1 MGPPMDYAAARRNM
15 VDCQIRPN
23 KVTDKAVLDALLSV
37 PRELFVPAGLRGIA
51 YVDEDIEIAPGRC
64 LMEPMVFARL
74 LQLAALRPTDVVLDI
89 GCGTGYSA
97 AVLAR
102 LVNTVVA
109 VECDAGLAARAT
121 ELLAELSIDNAI
133 VLEGPL
139 NRGCPAQG
147 PYDAVFLDG
156 GAATVPAAVL
166 DQLGEGGRLV
176 AVVQRD
182 GLGRAT
188 LMRRAGGILSSRIAF
203 DASVAP
209 LPGFAVEPGF
219 VF

>member
-1 MGPPMDYAAARRNM
+1 MDYAAARRNM

-23 KVTDKAVLDALLSV
+23 KVTDQAVLDALLSV

-121 ELLAELSIDNAI
+121 ELLAGLSIDNVV

-188 LMRRAGGILSSRIAF
+188 LMRRGQGILSSRIAF

>member
-1 MGPPMDYAAARRNM
+1 MDYAAARRNM
-15 VDCQIRPN
+15 VECQIRPN

-37 PRELFVPAGLRGIA
+37 PRELFVPARLRGIA

-102 LVNTVVA
+102 LANTVVA

-121 ELLAELSIDNAI
+121 ELLAELSIDNAV
-133 VLEGPL
+133 VLKGPL
-139 NRGCPAQG
+139 NRGCPEQG

-176 AVVQRD
+176 AVVQHD

-188 LMRRAGGILSSRIAF
+188 LMRRGGGVLSSRIAF

>member
-1 MGPPMDYAAARRNM
+1 MDYAAARRNM

-23 KVTDKAVLDALLSV
+23 KVTDQAVLDALLSV
-37 PRELFVPAGLRGIA
+37 PRELFVPTHLRGIA

-121 ELLAELSIDNAI
+121 GLLAGLSIDNAV

-139 NRGCPAQG
+139 NRGCPEQG
-147 PYDAVFLDG
+147 PYDAIFLDG
-156 GAATVPAAVL
+156 GAATLPAVIT
-166 DQLGEGGRLV
+166 DQLGDGGRLV

-188 LMRRAGGILSSRIAF
+188 LMRRGQGILSSRIAF

-209 LPGFAVEPGF
+209 LPGFALEPGF